1 MSGWY
6 PDPMGRFEYRYHNGQ
21 AWTAD
26 VSTGGRRFVDPLSAP
41 APPGAPLAPPGSRAV
56 SPSPSPSRRA
66 GNGIALA
73 GMVCGI
79 VSLVIGWLPFVGLL
93 GLVAALVGLGLSI
106 PGLLRGRETGE
117 RKGFAVTGVVTSS
130 IGVLVGGLGI
140 VFTVLLWRAVERFE
154 SPGAHSQQVEC
165 TVDDSGFV
173 VARGGITNESG
184 RSRDYSVLVRLTA
197 DERHRVEVDDVAPGA
212 TGSFTVR
219 SDDAAHSEPDAAS
232 CAIVEV
238 NGPIPFGLEPELFD

>member
-1 MSGWY
+1 VRPVSGWY

-26 VSTGGRRFVDPLSAP
+26 VSTGGRRYVDPLSA
-41 APPGAPLAPPGSRAV
+41 AGPPGAPFAPPGTGAA
-56 SPSPSPSRRA
+56 SPARRA

-79 VSLVIGWLPFVGLL
+79 VSLVIGWLPFVGLI
-93 GLVAALVGLGLSI
+93 GLVAAVVGLGLSI

-117 RKGFAVTGVVTSS
+117 RKGFAIAGVVTSS
-130 IGVLVGGLGI
+130 AGILLGGLGI

-165 TVDDSGFV
+165 TVDDTGFV
-173 VARGGITNESG
+173 VARGGITNDSG

-197 DERHRVEVDDVAPGA
+197 DERHRVVVDDVAPGA

-219 SDDAAHSEPDAAS
+219 SDEARHSDVDAAA
-232 CAIVEV
+232 CGIVEV
-238 NGPIPFGLEPELFD
+238 NGPVPFGLEPDLFD